1 MSHRK
6 WHPYSNQHRDKPWW
20 NRQID
25 KIVAREL
32 EYDRQMGLEAAR
44 RAYANQ
50 KARERRAK
58 LKAERLAIA
67 PATPCP
73 HPPIPL

>member
-1 MSHRK
+1 MSQRK
-6 WHPYSNQHRDKPWW
+6 WHPYSNGQRDKPWSH
-20 NRQID
+20 RQLM
-25 KIVAREL
+25 KWVAREV
-32 EYDRQMGLEAAR
+32 EYDRQMDLAAAR
-44 RAYANQ
+44 RAYVNQ